1 MYIQCQC
8 PLFDII
14 KAKQNTIKNN
24 IYSQTVCSFVLL
36 YASCVFLYVNG
47 GHLKKIGG
55 HLAALA
61 DLKYII
67 WLQMHC
73 LNIKKPQSKSTS
85 NFLFYLLYKL

>member
-1 MYIQCQC
+1 MCI
-8 PLFDII
+8 LAAILAWVI
-14 KAKQNTIKNN
+14 NRTKNN

-47 GHLKKIGG
+47 GHLKKIAG